1 MPRHRPT
8 GPQTVTLTDRYGG
21 THTLIKLE
29 RKVYLTA
36 EQFQARVDKVEEMLL
51 EKDISLSVTNMRAM
65 GIGYRSLCLRQT
77 STKQDEACDP
87 TDYEK
92 EK

>member
-1 MPRHRPT
+1 MPRHRPI
-8 GPQTVTLTDRYGG
+8 GPQSCTLKDRHGNEHTLT
-21 THTLIKLE
+21 KLE
-29 RKVYLTA
+29 RKVYLTK
-36 EQFQARVDKVEEMLL
+36 EQFQARVDKVEKMLL
-51 EKDISLSVTNMRAM
+51 DKEIPITVTTMRAM

-77 STKQDEACDP
+77 STKQAECDP